1 MKKEQNKEL
10 ALEPVNM
17 ELETSP
23 ITLGDTVIQVCPV
36 CKKEQQFKIYTGYR
50 AVCETCGYEIHLK

>member
-1 MKKEQNKEL
+1 MKKEQNNEP
-10 ALEPVNM
+10 ALEPVKM

-36 CKKEQQFKIYTGYR
+36 CQKEKQFKIYTRFR
-50 AVCETCGYEIHLK
+50 AVCETCGYEIHLN

>member
-1 MKKEQNKEL
+1 MATKKPEKKQAGISYWSKDK
-10 ALEPVNM
+10 V
-17 ELETSP
+17 T
-23 ITLGDTVIQVCPV
+23 CPV